1 MKIIISFFIYI
12 FIRQPAEEHDNNPD
26 YRILH
31 QTCICY
37 FQKTTYIALCKCG
50 ALIDSAN
57 QGI

>member
-12 FIRQPAEEHDNNPD
+12 FIRQPAEEHDNNH
-26 YRILH
+26 ILH